1 MKINKKKI
9 MLFNCFQVHSLY
21 VPCTRVFSIS
31 NLKCKQ
37 KHSMCS
43 RTGSIGSLNVNH
55 LLSGPA
61 PCLHFW
67 RFGVAEGCLC
77 GEVPI
82 LETSWN
88 EARELLCED
97 LVHLLDK
104 YFYKFLQY
112 CVTDV
117 SVFYNF
123 VLLNCSTTFAFFN
136 VHEESERWAGVS
148 NFESML
154 KLVWSNSSEG

>member
-1 MKINKKKI
+1 
-9 MLFNCFQVHSLY
+9 MLFNCLRVHVLY
-21 VPCTRVFSIS
+21 VSRTRVFSLP

-43 RTGSIGSLNVNH
+43 RTGSIGSVNVNH

-82 LETSWN
+82 LETSRN

-97 LVHLLDK
+97 LVCIFLDK
-104 YFYKFLQY
+104 YFNNFLQQ
-112 CVTDV
+112 CVTDA
-117 SVFYNF
+117 SDSYNF
-123 VLLNCSTTFAFFN
+123 VSLNCSRTLFF
-136 VHEESERWAGVS
+136 
-148 NFESML
+148 FF
-154 KLVWSNSSEG
+154 